1 MTLTRGFDFWVIIL
15 NMELVLM
22 KLSTEEQVSKFILC
36 EDSLGGL
43 LNCRF
48 SMRLFF
54 QKNYDPAHLYG
65 NLCLFLDSPD
75 AASPWHTL

>member
-36 EDSLGGL
+36 EDSLGRAVKMQI
-43 LNCRF
+43 LNETLF
-48 SMRLFF
+48 ST
-54 QKNYDPAHLYG
+54 HLYG

-75 AASPWHTL
+75 AANPWHTL